1 MGGLHLKKTILT
13 LTLGM
18 LLGAAATAASPAY
31 GAAKQYVLTLF
42 EKPVIVNGTKYA
54 DAANPILNYNGK
66 TYIPLAKIGDLTGVQ
81 YKWNAAKNQVEIGG
95 SGSSSSTGSG
105 SAGGGTSTNLGTPA
119 TPCESAGQ
127 KGCTLN
133 PDTPIEEP
141 TVVGYKGH
149 ADSEDP
155 SYQWAVTMKYE
166 KSEFP
171 PLMSEGWISEAML
184 EEIESVRFNGTTDKN
199 TVEFTNKSGLNK
211 VVYKTVVLPENFNST
226 KNGDFLI
233 DGIHFKLYE
242 GGVFFSIQD
251 LVAAGIIKG

>member
-1 MGGLHLKKTILT
+1 MKKTILT

-18 LLGAAATAASPAY
+18 LIGAAATAASPAY

-42 EKPVIVNGTKYA
+42 EKPVIVNGTKYT
-54 DAANPILNYNGK
+54 DAANPILNYNGR

-95 SGSSSSTGSG
+95 SGSSSSGSG
-105 SAGGGTSTNLGTPA
+105 SSSDIGTPA

-141 TVVGYKGH
+141 AVVGYKGH

-155 SYQWAVTMKYE
+155 SYQMAIAMGRAADDY
-166 KSEFP
+166 P
-171 PLMSEGWISEAML
+171 PLMSQGWISEAML
-184 EEIESVRFNGTTDKN
+184 EEIAGTRYAKSKDEAGVDLVTGPTWNAKVLFTFHFTEDFSKSSDG
-199 TVEFTNKSGLNK
+199 EFI
-211 VVYKTVVLPENFNST
+211 V
-226 KNGDFLI
+226 
-233 DGIHFKLYE
+233 DGIHVIKYY
-242 GGVFFSIQD
+242 GNVFFKIGD
-251 LVAAGIIKG
+251 LETAKIL